1 MRILCLDDE
10 ELALQML
17 EMSVKKAAPEAE
29 VWFSA
34 SAPKDAAAPPS
45 AAHAVSFV
53 PW

>member
-29 VWFSA
+29 VWSFDDQDDLLE
-34 SAPKDAAAPPS
+34 DAAESGCDVA
-45 AAHAVSFV
+45 
-53 PW
+53 